1 MSFRAVLTAGK
12 KAPYRTWTFLVVP
25 LDVATRWGSG
35 PKAVR
40 GTIAGHAF
48 RGTASR
54 GEGVMRVPISR
65 DFRVATGLRCGDAVD
80 VEMELDAEPRQV
92 SVPGELRAVLERDS
106 ALAALFE
113 QLPPAHRR
121 AWAAYVGDAK
131 RPETRLRRAM
141 RAPAGIRARAFPG

>member
-1 MSFRAVLTAGK
+1 MRFRAVLTPGK

-25 LDVATRWGSG
+25 PDLATRWGAG

-54 GEGVMRVPISR
+54 GEGVMRVPIAR
-65 DFRVATGLRCGDAVD
+65 EFRAATGLRCGDAVD
-80 VEMELDAEPRQV
+80 VEMELDAEPRPV
-92 SVPGELRAVLERDS
+92 HVPEELQAVFRRDG
-106 ALAALFE
+106 ALATLFE
-113 QLPPAHRR
+113 GLPPAHRR

-131 RPETRLRRAM
+131 RPETRMRRAQ